1 VYLVAS
7 ALCIASIGC
16 LSQQATARTGTALG
30 FVGVAGGISAT
41 LATMEGAAAAV
52 LGQVCGLMGVGA
64 ALGAWIAKSIKI
76 TELPQMVAGF
86 HSLVGFA
93 AAATSI
99 ASVMVHAHSSAEL
112 AALDGMHKVLNVTV
126 LFLTPC

>member
-1 VYLVAS
+1 
-7 ALCIASIGC
+7 
-16 LSQQATARTGTALG
+16 
-30 FVGVAGGISAT
+30 
-41 LATMEGAAAAV
+41 MEGATAAV

-64 ALGAWIAKSIKI
+64 ALGARIAQSIKI

-99 ASVMVHAHSSAEL
+99 ASVMVHTHSSAEL
-112 AALDGMHKVLNVTV
+112 AALDGMHKVRIITFF
-126 LFLTPC
+126 FLTLC

>member
-1 VYLVAS
+1 
-7 ALCIASIGC
+7 
-16 LSQQATARTGTALG
+16 
-30 FVGVAGGISAT
+30 
-41 LATMEGAAAAV
+41 
-52 LGQVCGLMGVGA
+52 MGVGA

-112 AALDGMHKVLNVTV
+112 AALDGLHKVSNIAGSYSLPGHRLYYLIGNQSI
-126 LFLTPC
+126 FMY